1 LKARRR
7 GVAAARRSALS
18 MLAAWLP
25 PPRAP
30 PAAAAPARGRG
41 AAAAAGS
48 PTRSC
53 GGRARNGPRLSATPA
68 GGPHPRRAPARQ
80 ARVARPRMSLA
91 ACGASAAHRRADV
104 AQLSRGRGAS
114 SQRPAPRRTALQPPL
129 ALHRHVAGWLKKA
142 EEKAAPAQPPAGSS
156 DTPQTPPPA
165 AQRPLDRALRLL
177 RPLLPRA
184 PLVSYESG
192 CALEDPAQARP
203 SRRCRG
209 GSQRLIHLLPFLRC
223 LRSGKLLASHRAA
236 PRPSAS
242 PPRCATASHASQHTQ
257 PQTRRRRCLLMKRH
271 LTTTPLAPP
280 RRRDACSWVS
290 RAPCRCVITLAVG
303 TSCSVFA
310 TSCSVLADPADASL
324 PPVLVLY

>member
-1 LKARRR
+1 MRARACVE
-7 GVAAARRSALS
+7 GAAARRGGCAPQSAKHVGCV
-18 MLAAWLP
+18 AAL

-41 AAAAAGS
+41 AAATAGS

-53 GGRARNGPRLSATPA
+53 GGRARNGPRLSAKPA

-142 EEKAAPAQPPAGSS
+142 EEKAAPAQPPPGSS

-192 CALEDPAQARP
+192 CALADPAQARP

-209 GSQRLIHLLPFLRC
+209 CSASFTFCAGACALGSCWRRTARRHDRARC
-223 LRSGKLLASHRAA
+223 HRAA
-236 PRPSAS
+236 PQFHMRRHIRSHRRA
-242 PPRCATASHASQHTQ
+242 ATAA
-257 PQTRRRRCLLMKRH
+257 
-271 LTTTPLAPP
+271 
-280 RRRDACSWVS
+280 
-290 RAPCRCVITLAVG
+290 
-303 TSCSVFA
+303 F
-310 TSCSVLADPADASL
+310 
-324 PPVLVLY
+324 